1 VGLTHRKEIIMGL
14 ESTAVRVGGF
24 RNQPGNPNIGEG
36 KNVTYDNRVFKGNVE
51 FDGVTVLDN
60 AEIVSGTA
68 NYDTAPT
75 VDGRVTTRDIVVV
88 SPVGGAP
95 VAANTFGEV
104 TTAAV
109 LVADER
115 IIGYTFPTTV
125 SLTVGITFE
134 GFRIT
139 GGTDV
144 VFVWQNVTALGV
156 TIPTLSWTLT
166 IGRV

>member
-1 VGLTHRKEIIMGL
+1 MGL

-75 VDGRVTTRDIVVV
+75 VDGRVTTRDLVVV
-88 SPVGGAP
+88 SPAGGGD
-95 VAANTFGEV
+95 VAAAAFGSV
-104 TTAAV
+104 TETDIV
-109 LVADER
+109 VADER
-115 IIGYTFPTTV
+115 VVGYDFPSTG
-125 SLTVGITFE
+125 LLAGLTFE
-134 GFRIT
+134 GFRIVD
-139 GGTDV
+139 GTDV
-144 VFVWQNVTALGV
+144 VFVWQNVTVAGL
-156 TIPTLSWTLT
+156 TIPELTWTLT
-166 IGRV
+166 LGRV